1 MHDRID
7 VGPPLTIIF
16 IDTGMADRQF
26 WDRSGDVVELVDTP
40 VLEAGPQG
48 WEFKSPRP
56 HMASRKKRRQKR
68 SLRLPGK

>member
-48 WEFKSPRP
+48 
-56 HMASRKKRRQKR
+56 
-68 SLRLPGK
+68 